1 MTPADPTE
9 RSTTEPPAARRE
21 PVVRTLHGIDRVDPY
36 AWLRDTTSPEVL
48 AHLAAERAWYDAAT
62 SHSRSLVETLTAEMS
77 SRVPPADRSVSW
89 RRLRR
94 SYYTFTP
101 TGREY
106 PQLLRVR
113 HGSDGPAASDSVA
126 EAAGGD
132 GTGGTELLLDPSDAA
147 AASGYVEL
155 GVQEVSPDERW
166 LAYSLDTTGDEV
178 YQLRFRDLDTGVDL
192 GDVVPRS
199 YYTGAWSADSGTFF
213 YTVHDDA
220 YRPHQVWRHRLGSPV
235 EEDVCVLEEPDARFE
250 LTVRQTRSGDLV
262 VLTARSRETT
272 EVWLVEASSPAASA
286 TCVEPR
292 RRGIEYDVEHARL
305 PDGRDVLLIITND
318 GATEFRLMQAPLGS
332 PGREHWQER
341 IGEVPEERLHSV
353 DAFAGALVLS
363 LRRDGSPLLRVL
375 PLDGG
380 TGFDLQAPP
389 AGRIALGRNEL
400 WDTDRVTVMQ
410 ESATSPPTWEDV
422 DLRTGARTVRHR
434 QEAPGHDPDRYLT
447 QREDVVCADG
457 TAVPVTVTRLL
468 ETPLDGTSPCV
479 LWGYGAYESCD
490 DPMFDPALFSLLDRG
505 VVHVQ
510 THPRG
515 GGERGRWW
523 WLDGRMQHKQ
533 HTFDD
538 HAGVAEYLAAS
549 GLVDPDRIA
558 TRGLSAGG
566 LLQGAVFSQHPQRWR
581 AVVAEVPFVDVVTT
595 MLDPSVPLTVTEWDE
610 WGDPRRP
617 EDFAWMLAYSPYD
630 NLPPAGGRPDLL
642 VTGALHDPRVLVSEP
657 AKWVAALRAGD
668 SDWSPRC
675 LFRVETGAG
684 AHTGPAGRYAHLGY
698 EAEVAAW
705 LLERLDVS

>member
-1 MTPADPTE
+1 MNPADPTE
-9 RSTTEPPAARRE
+9 PPTARRQ
-21 PVVRTLHGIDRVDPY
+21 PVVRSLHGVDRVDPY
-36 AWLRDTTSPEVL
+36 AWLRDTTSLEVL

-62 SHSRSLVETLTAEMS
+62 AHSRSLVETLTAEMS

-89 RRLRR
+89 RRFRC

-106 PQLLRVR
+106 PQLLRLR
-113 HGSDGPAASDSVA
+113 HRAPAADATDSVA
-126 EAAGGD
+126 PSDGD
-132 GTGGTELLLDPSDAA
+132 DENSGSELLLDPADFADPT
-147 AASGYVEL
+147 GYVGL
-155 GVQEVSPDERW
+155 GVQAVSPDERW
-166 LAYSLDTTGDEV
+166 LAYSVDTTGEEV
-178 YQLRFRDLDTGVDL
+178 YQLRFRDLDTGADL
-192 GDVVPRS
+192 DELVPRS
-199 YYTGAWSADSGTFF
+199 YYTGAWSADSSTFF
-213 YTVHDDA
+213 YTVHDEM
-220 YRPHQVWRHRLGSPV
+220 YRPYQVWRHRLGSAV
-235 EEDVCVLEEPDARFE
+235 GDDVCVLDEPDARFE
-250 LTVRQTRSGDLV
+250 LTVRQTRSGGLV
-262 VLTARSRETT
+262 VLTARSRDTT
-272 EVWLVEASSPAASA
+272 EVWLVEASAPGEPAR
-286 TCVEPR
+286 CIEPR
-292 RRGIEYDVEHARL
+292 RRGVEYDVEHARL
-305 PDGRDVLLIITND
+305 PDGEDVLLVLTND
-318 GATEFRLMQAPLGS
+318 GATEFRLMQAPVHS
-332 PGREHWQER
+332 PGREHWRER

-380 TGFDLQAPP
+380 AGFDLAAPP
-389 AGRIALGRNEL
+389 AGRIVLGRNEV
-400 WDTDRVTVMQ
+400 WDADLVTVMH

-422 DLRTGARTVRHR
+422 DLRTGERAVRHR
-434 QEAPGHDPDRYLT
+434 QEAPGHDPGRYLT
-447 QREDVVCADG
+447 QREEVVCADG
-457 TAVPVTVTRLL
+457 TAVPVTVTRHRDI
-468 ETPLDGTSPCV
+468 PLDGTAPCV

-490 DPMFDPALFSLLDRG
+490 DPEFDPALFSLLDRG
-505 VVHVQ
+505 AVHVK

-523 WLDGRMQHKQ
+523 WLDGRLQHKQ

-538 HAGVAEYLAAS
+538 HAGVAGYLADS
-549 GLVDPDRIA
+549 GLVDPERIA

-566 LLQGAVFSQHPQRWR
+566 LLQGAVLSQHPERWR

-595 MLDPSVPLTVTEWDE
+595 MLDPSVPLTVNEWDE
-610 WGDPRRP
+610 WGDPRLP

-668 SDWSPRC
+668 PAWSPRC

-705 LLERLDVS
+705 LLERLDLT